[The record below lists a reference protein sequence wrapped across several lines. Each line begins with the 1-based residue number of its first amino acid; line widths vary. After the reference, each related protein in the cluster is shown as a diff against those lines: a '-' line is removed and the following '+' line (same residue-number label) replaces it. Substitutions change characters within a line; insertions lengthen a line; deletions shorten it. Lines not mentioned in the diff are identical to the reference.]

1 MRTFRRLCV
10 VCGSSA
16 GRQPAYADAARD
28 LGRTLAKRSIGVV
41 YGGARAGLMGVVAD
55 AACAAGGEVTGVITP
70 DLAARVGHDGVYVEV
85 VETLHQRKQRF
96 ADLADGYIALPG
108 GFGTLEELFEAATW
122 NQLGIQDKPTGLLN
136 VGGYFDGL
144 PQFPRPCRAR
154 RLRPARTRGE
164 PACCRRGGVV
174 ACGDGRAP
182 AAACREVERWL
193 DEAQRSWAV

>member
-1 MRTFRRLCV
+1 
-10 VCGSSA
+10 
-16 GRQPAYADAARD
+16 
-28 LGRTLAKRSIGVV
+28 
-41 YGGARAGLMGVVAD
+41 MGVVAD

-144 PQFPRPCRAR
+144 LSSSSAMSSAKASSGTSTRRACMLPTMRRRCLRRWPRTGSR
-154 RLRPARTRGE
+154 
-164 PACCRRGGVV
+164 V
-174 ACGDGRAP
+174 
-182 AAACREVERWL
+182 
-193 DEAQRSWAV
+193 

>member
-28 LGRTLAKRSIGVV
+28 LGRTLAKRGIGVV

-144 PQFPRPCRAR
+144 LSFLGHVEREGFVRHEHAASLHVADEAASLLAAMAAHRQPRV
-154 RLRPARTRGE
+154 GKW
-164 PACCRRGGVV
+164 RGG
-174 ACGDGRAP
+174 
-182 AAACREVERWL
+182 
-193 DEAQRSWAV
+193 